1 MTRFQTIRFVTPVV
15 DPASPSNFER
25 KDFGPLKTPS
35 VRIESDGLVVTLTA
49 PSGRQTIVSGIGYD
63 GQPFTVAD
71 VRAEV
76 QSMEL
81 DEPLTSVEK
90 FKSLPPGPFT
100 DFAAKAQA
108 AVDQAAADKVDD
120 WDTQPGIIRHGSVGQ
135 VHPRERVKPV
145 VKTRK
150 KGDV

>member
-35 VRIESDGLVVTLTA
+35 VRIESDGLIVTLTA
-49 PSGRQTIVSGIGYD
+49 PSGRQTVVSGIGYD

-71 VRAEV
+71 VRAEL

-90 FKSLPPGPFT
+90 LRTVPPPAM
-100 DFAAKAQA
+100 DLAAKAQA
-108 AVDQAAADKVDD
+108 AADQAAADKVDD
-120 WDTQPGIIRHGSVGQ
+120 WDTQPGVIRHGSVGQ